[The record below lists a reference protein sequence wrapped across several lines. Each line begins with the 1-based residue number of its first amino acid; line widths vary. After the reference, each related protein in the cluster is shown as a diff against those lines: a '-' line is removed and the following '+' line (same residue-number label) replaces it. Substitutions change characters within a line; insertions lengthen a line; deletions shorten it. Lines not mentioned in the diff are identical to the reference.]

1 MGLFKMNKKLTSYGE
16 AIREG
21 FQYVLSKNEKSFVIG
36 QGLWSPWYVGNSM
49 RDLDKEF
56 GKKRIIDTP
65 VSELATT
72 GAAIGA
78 GLNGYSVVVVHP
90 RMDFML
96 LAADQIV
103 NQAAKWRH
111 MLGGQIS
118 PNVTFRAIINRGGE
132 QGAQHSQALHSW
144 YSHIPGLRVVMP
156 AFASDARD
164 MLIAA
169 TQSPDPVMYID
180 DRWCYEYKQEITPP
194 ADVDIKSIKPKI
206 VRSGGDITIAACG
219 YSVQLAVETADLL
232 KSEVG
237 FDCEVVDIRQLNP
250 LLPNQIISSTK
261 KTGRFLALD
270 GGWSNSGF
278 AAELIAQVSEN
289 LSPSYLKV
297 SPKRITLVEAPAPT
311 SSKLEDTYYLTP
323 VKLKEQI
330 KNIFTGNE

>member
-1 MGLFKMNKKLTSYGE
+1 MGLFKMNKKLTSFGE

-21 FQYVLSKNEKSFVIG
+21 FQYILSKNEKSFVIG

-56 GKKRIIDTP
+56 GKERIIDTP

-96 LAADQIV
+96 LATDQIV

-169 TQSPDPVMYID
+169 AQSPDPVMYID
-180 DRWCYEYKQEITPP
+180 DRWCYEYEQELIPP
-194 ADVDIKSIKPKI
+194 EDVDIKSIKPKI
-206 VRSGGDITIAACG
+206 VRSGEDITIAACG
-219 YSVQLAVETADLL
+219 YSVQLAVEAADLL

-250 LLPNQIISSTK
+250 LFPNQIISSTK

-323 VKLKEQI
+323 IKLKEQI